1 MLKIELC
8 WRNSSLSISEPI
20 NVFHSVQVYQIRWN
34 DLLSQSFQEIKATTN
49 SPRSMAEENLF
60 VEINLRKRRRV
71 FLPKAERIS
80 QRICK
85 LVK

>member
-34 DLLSQSFQEIKATTN
+34 DLLSQKLSTTN